1 MEKVTKSVILSIPYF
16 SVEVKQL
23 NKLFIRLVFIIQG
36 GNRMK
41 WTEVSVLTASEAV
54 EAISNILV
62 EAGTSG
68 VSIEDMFDFDH
79 TPDDGF
85 GEIWALDKED
95 FPENGVIIKAYF
107 PETVFLPEILP
118 GIKQRI
124 LELETFGLDI
134 GANQVE
140 TTEVSDTS
148 WATAWKK
155 YYHPLQVTR
164 FMTVVPSWEDYT
176 PKFSDERIIRLD
188 PGLAFGTGTHPTT
201 RLSMQAL
208 ETSITGGETLLDVGT
223 GSGVLSIASKAL
235 GAGDVFAYDLD
246 EVAVRAAKENM
257 ALNDYAKDV
266 PVKAN
271 DLLKGITIEAD
282 IVMANILAE
291 IILLLIEDA
300 WRVLKPNGLF
310 ITSGIIDSKR
320 DEVLEHLV
328 AQGFEIEQILQM
340 KDWFAIIA
348 RKPAEE
354 E

>member
-1 MEKVTKSVILSIPYF
+1 
-16 SVEVKQL
+16 
-23 NKLFIRLVFIIQG
+23 
-36 GNRMK
+36 MK

-54 EAISNILV
+54 EAVSNILV

-68 VSIEDMFDFDH
+68 VSIEDFSDFEN

-85 GEIWALDKED
+85 GQIWALDEADYSKE
-95 FPENGVIIKAYF
+95 GVVIKAYF
-107 PETVFLPEILP
+107 PETIFLPEILP
-118 GIKQRI
+118 SIQQRI
-124 LELETFGLDI
+124 LELKTFGLDI
-134 GANQVE
+134 GPNEVK
-140 TTEVSDTS
+140 TSEVSDTS

-164 FMTVVPSWEDYT
+164 FMTVVPSWEEYT

-208 ETSITGGETLLDVGT
+208 ETSIVGGETILDVGT

-235 GAGDVFAYDLD
+235 GAGNVYAYDLD

-257 ALNDYAKDV
+257 DLNDYAKEV
-266 PVKAN
+266 QVAAN
-271 DLLKGITIEAD
+271 DLLKGIAIEAD

-310 ITSGIIDSKR
+310 ITSGIIDSKK
-320 DEVLEHLV
+320 DTVLEQLL
-328 AQGFEIEQILQM
+328 AQGFEIEQVQQM

-348 RKPAEE
+348 RKPLEE
-354 E
+354 D

>member
-1 MEKVTKSVILSIPYF
+1 
-16 SVEVKQL
+16 
-23 NKLFIRLVFIIQG
+23 
-36 GNRMK
+36 MK

-54 EAISNILV
+54 EAVSNILV

-68 VSIEDMFDFDH
+68 VSIEDLSDFEN

-85 GEIWALDKED
+85 GQIWALDEADYSKE
-95 FPENGVIIKAYF
+95 GVVIKAYF
-107 PETVFLPEILP
+107 PETIFLPEILP
-118 GIKQRI
+118 SIQQRI
-124 LELETFGLDI
+124 LELKTFGLDI
-134 GANQVE
+134 GPNEVK
-140 TTEVSDTS
+140 TSEVSDTS

-155 YYHPLQVTR
+155 YYHPLEVTR
-164 FMTVVPSWEDYT
+164 FMTVVPSWEEYT

-208 ETSITGGETLLDVGT
+208 ETSIVGGETILDVGT

-235 GAGDVFAYDLD
+235 GAGDVYAYDLD

-257 ALNDYAKDV
+257 DLNDYAKEV
-266 PVKAN
+266 QVAAN
-271 DLLKGITIEAD
+271 DLLKGISIEAD

-310 ITSGIIDSKR
+310 ITSGIIDSKK
-320 DEVLEHLV
+320 DTVLEQLL
-328 AQGFEIEQILQM
+328 AQGFEIEQVQQM

-348 RKPAEE
+348 RKPLEE
-354 E
+354 D

>member
-1 MEKVTKSVILSIPYF
+1 
-16 SVEVKQL
+16 
-23 NKLFIRLVFIIQG
+23 
-36 GNRMK
+36 MK

-54 EAISNILV
+54 EAVSNILV

-68 VSIEDMFDFDH
+68 VSIEDFSDFEN

-85 GEIWALDKED
+85 GQIWALDEADYSKE
-95 FPENGVIIKAYF
+95 GVVIKAYF
-107 PETVFLPEILP
+107 PETIFLPEILP
-118 GIKQRI
+118 SIQQRI
-124 LELETFGLDI
+124 LELKTFGLDI
-134 GANQVE
+134 GPNEVK
-140 TTEVSDTS
+140 TSEVSDTS

-164 FMTVVPSWEDYT
+164 FMTVVPSWEEYT

-208 ETSITGGETLLDVGT
+208 ETSIVGGETILDVGT

-235 GAGDVFAYDLD
+235 GAGNVYAYDLD

-257 ALNDYAKDV
+257 DLNDYAKEV
-266 PVKAN
+266 QVGAN
-271 DLLKGITIEAD
+271 DLLKGIAIEAD

-310 ITSGIIDSKR
+310 ITSGIIDSKK
-320 DEVLEHLV
+320 DTVLEQLL
-328 AQGFEIEQILQM
+328 AQGFEIEQVQQM

-348 RKPAEE
+348 RKPLEE
-354 E
+354 D

>member
-1 MEKVTKSVILSIPYF
+1 
-16 SVEVKQL
+16 
-23 NKLFIRLVFIIQG
+23 
-36 GNRMK
+36 MK
-41 WTEVSVLTASEAV
+41 WTEVSVLTSSEAV
-54 EAISNILV
+54 EAVSNILV

-68 VSIEDMFDFDH
+68 VSIEDLSDFEN

-85 GEIWALDKED
+85 GQIWALDEADYSKE
-95 FPENGVIIKAYF
+95 GVVIKAYF
-107 PETVFLPEILP
+107 PETIFLPEILP
-118 GIKQRI
+118 SIQQRI
-124 LELETFGLDI
+124 LELKTFGLDI
-134 GANQVE
+134 GPNEVK
-140 TTEVSDTS
+140 TSEVSDTS

-164 FMTVVPSWEDYT
+164 FMTVVPSWEEYT

-208 ETSITGGETLLDVGT
+208 ETSIVGGETILDVGT

-235 GAGDVFAYDLD
+235 GAGDVYAYDLD

-257 ALNDYAKDV
+257 DLNDYAKEV
-266 PVKAN
+266 QVAAN
-271 DLLKGITIEAD
+271 DLLKGISIEAD

-310 ITSGIIDSKR
+310 ITSGIIDSKK
-320 DEVLEHLV
+320 DTVLEQLS
-328 AQGFEIEQILQM
+328 AQGFEIEQVQQM

-348 RKPAEE
+348 RKPLEE
-354 E
+354 D

>member
-1 MEKVTKSVILSIPYF
+1 
-16 SVEVKQL
+16 
-23 NKLFIRLVFIIQG
+23 
-36 GNRMK
+36 MK

-54 EAISNILV
+54 EAVSNILV

-68 VSIEDMFDFDH
+68 VSIEDFSDFEN

-85 GEIWALDKED
+85 GQIWALDEADYSKE
-95 FPENGVIIKAYF
+95 GVVIKAYF
-107 PETVFLPEILP
+107 PETIFLPEILP
-118 GIKQRI
+118 SIQQRI
-124 LELETFGLDI
+124 LELKTFGLDI
-134 GANQVE
+134 GPNEVK
-140 TTEVSDTS
+140 TSEVSDTS

-155 YYHPLQVTR
+155 YYHPLEVTR
-164 FMTVVPSWEDYT
+164 FMTVVPSWEEYT

-208 ETSITGGETLLDVGT
+208 ETSIVGGETILDVGT

-235 GAGDVFAYDLD
+235 GAGDVYAYDLD

-257 ALNDYAKDV
+257 DLNDYAKEV
-266 PVKAN
+266 QVAAN
-271 DLLKGITIEAD
+271 DLLKGIAIKAD

-310 ITSGIIDSKR
+310 ITSGIIDSKK
-320 DEVLEHLV
+320 DTVLEQLL
-328 AQGFEIEQILQM
+328 AQGFEIEQVQQM

-348 RKPAEE
+348 RKPLEE
-354 E
+354 D

>member
-1 MEKVTKSVILSIPYF
+1 
-16 SVEVKQL
+16 
-23 NKLFIRLVFIIQG
+23 
-36 GNRMK
+36 MK

-54 EAISNILV
+54 EAVSNILV

-68 VSIEDMFDFDH
+68 VSIEDFSDFEN

-85 GEIWALDKED
+85 GQIWALDEADYSKE
-95 FPENGVIIKAYF
+95 GVVIKAYF
-107 PETVFLPEILP
+107 PETIFLPEILP
-118 GIKQRI
+118 NIQQRI
-124 LELETFGLDI
+124 LELKTFGLDI
-134 GANQVE
+134 GPNEVK
-140 TTEVSDTS
+140 TSEVSDTS

-164 FMTVVPSWEDYT
+164 FMTVVPSWEEYT

-208 ETSITGGETLLDVGT
+208 ETSIVGGETILDVGT

-235 GAGDVFAYDLD
+235 GAGNVYAYDLD

-257 ALNDYAKDV
+257 DLNDYAKEV
-266 PVKAN
+266 QVAAN
-271 DLLKGITIEAD
+271 DLLKGIAIEAD

-300 WRVLKPNGLF
+300 WCVLKPNGLF
-310 ITSGIIDSKR
+310 ITSGIIDSKK
-320 DEVLEHLV
+320 DTVLEQLL
-328 AQGFEIEQILQM
+328 AQGFEIEQVQQM

-348 RKPAEE
+348 RKPLEE
-354 E
+354 D

>member
-1 MEKVTKSVILSIPYF
+1 
-16 SVEVKQL
+16 
-23 NKLFIRLVFIIQG
+23 
-36 GNRMK
+36 MK

-54 EAISNILV
+54 EAVSNILV

-68 VSIEDMFDFDH
+68 VSIEDFSDFEN

-85 GEIWALDKED
+85 GQIWALDEADYSKE
-95 FPENGVIIKAYF
+95 GVVIKAYF
-107 PETVFLPEILP
+107 PETIFLPEILP
-118 GIKQRI
+118 SIQQRI
-124 LELETFGLDI
+124 LELKTFGLDI
-134 GANQVE
+134 GPNEVK
-140 TTEVSDTS
+140 TSEVSDTS

-164 FMTVVPSWEDYT
+164 FMTVVPSWEEYT

-208 ETSITGGETLLDVGT
+208 ETSIVGGETILDVGT

-235 GAGDVFAYDLD
+235 GAGDVYAYDLD

-257 ALNDYAKDV
+257 DLNDYAKEV
-266 PVKAN
+266 QVAAN
-271 DLLKGITIEAD
+271 DLLKGIAIEAD

-310 ITSGIIDSKR
+310 ITSGIIDSKK
-320 DEVLEHLV
+320 DTVLEQLL
-328 AQGFEIEQILQM
+328 AQGFEIEQVQQM

-348 RKPAEE
+348 RKPLEE
-354 E
+354 D

>member
-1 MEKVTKSVILSIPYF
+1 
-16 SVEVKQL
+16 
-23 NKLFIRLVFIIQG
+23 
-36 GNRMK
+36 MK

-54 EAISNILV
+54 EAVSNILV

-68 VSIEDMFDFDH
+68 VSIEDLSDFEN

-85 GEIWALDKED
+85 GQIWALDEADYSKE
-95 FPENGVIIKAYF
+95 GVVIKAYF
-107 PETVFLPEILP
+107 PETIFLPEILP
-118 GIKQRI
+118 SIQQRI
-124 LELETFGLDI
+124 LELKTFGLDI
-134 GANQVE
+134 GPNEVK
-140 TTEVSDTS
+140 TSEVSDTS

-164 FMTVVPSWEDYT
+164 FMTVVPSWEEYT

-208 ETSITGGETLLDVGT
+208 ETSIVGGETILDVGT

-235 GAGDVFAYDLD
+235 GAGNVYAYDLD

-257 ALNDYAKDV
+257 DLNDYAKEV
-266 PVKAN
+266 QVAAN
-271 DLLKGITIEAD
+271 DLLKGIAIEAD

-310 ITSGIIDSKR
+310 ITSGIIDSKK
-320 DEVLEHLV
+320 DTVLEQLL
-328 AQGFEIEQILQM
+328 AQGFEIEQVQQM

-348 RKPAEE
+348 RKPLEE
-354 E
+354 D